1 MPLLSRK
8 YIDSLGTLL
17 LVIFVAVFRQR
28 IFLRDP
34 LGKVERNGVA
44 VDGARLFINFSNDVL
59 VEEPG
64 TERRYLVQGW
74 SEVPGVPQILGC
86 VQGLVCWT
94 DADQAAVFPVD
105 GAGGKRPAVMS
116 AKQVMFVDES
126 GAEVTVKL
134 R

>member
-1 MPLLSRK
+1 MGKILVG
-8 YIDSLGTLL
+8 GTLL
-17 LVIFVAVFRQR
+17 LVIFVGVFRQR

-34 LGKVERNGVA
+34 LGQVERNGVA

-74 SEVPGVPQILGC
+74 SGVPGVPQILGC

-94 DADQAAVFPVD
+94 DADHAAVFPLD
-105 GAGGKRPAVMS
+105 GRGAGARAVMS
-116 AKQVMFVDES
+116 AKEVTFVDET
-126 GAEVTVKL
+126 GARVRVEL

>member
-1 MPLLSRK
+1 MRK
-8 YIDSLGTLL
+8 ILVFAVLL
-17 LVIFVAVFRQR
+17 LIVVVAVFRER

-59 VEEPG
+59 VEESG

-74 SEVPGVPQILGC
+74 SGVPGVPKILGC

-94 DADQAAVFPVD
+94 DADHAAVFPLNGR
-105 GAGGKRPAVMS
+105 GAGARAVMS
-116 AKQVMFVDES
+116 AK
-126 GAEVTVKL
+126 EVTFADENGAAMRVEL

>member
-1 MPLLSRK
+1 MRK
-8 YIDSLGTLL
+8 ILVVGTLL
-17 LVIFVAVFRQR
+17 LVIFVGVFRQR

-44 VDGARLFINFSNDVL
+44 VDGARLFINFTNDVL

-64 TERRYLVQGW
+64 VARRYLVQNW
-74 SEVPGVPQILGC
+74 SGLPGVPQILGC

-94 DADQAAVFPVD
+94 DADHASVFPLD
-105 GAGGKRPAVMS
+105 GRGAGPHAVMS
-116 AKQVMFVDES
+116 AK
-126 GAEVTVKL
+126 EVTFADENGARVRVEL

>member
-1 MPLLSRK
+1 LGKILVG
-8 YIDSLGTLL
+8 GTLL
-17 LVIFVAVFRQR
+17 LVIFVGVFRQR

-34 LGKVERNGVA
+34 LGKMERNGVA

-74 SEVPGVPQILGC
+74 SGVPGVPQILGC

-94 DADQAAVFPVD
+94 DADHAAVFPLD
-105 GAGGKRPAVMS
+105 GRGAGARAVMS
-116 AKQVMFVDES
+116 AKEVAFVDET
-126 GAEVTVKL
+126 GARVRAQL

>member
-1 MPLLSRK
+1 LGKILVG
-8 YIDSLGTLL
+8 GTLL
-17 LVIFVAVFRQR
+17 LVIFVGVFRQR

-34 LGKVERNGVA
+34 LGKMERNGVA

-74 SEVPGVPQILGC
+74 SGLPGVPQILGC
-86 VQGLVCWT
+86 VQGLACWT
-94 DADQAAVFPVD
+94 DADHASVFPLD
-105 GAGGKRPAVMS
+105 GRGSGKRAVMS
-116 AKQVMFVDES
+116 AKEVTFVDES
-126 GAEVTVKL
+126 GADVRVKL

>member
-1 MPLLSRK
+1 LSK
-8 YIDSLGTLL
+8 ILVVGTLL

-94 DADQAAVFPVD
+94 DADHASVFPLD
-105 GAGGKRPAVMS
+105 GRGTGAKAVMS
-116 AKQVMFVDES
+116 AK
-126 GAEVTVKL
+126 EVTFADETGARMHVSL

>member
-1 MPLLSRK
+1 LRK
-8 YIDSLGTLL
+8 ILTFAVLL
-17 LVIFVAVFRQR
+17 LIVVVAVFRQR

-44 VDGARLFINFSNDVL
+44 IDGARLFINFSNDVL

-74 SEVPGVPQILGC
+74 NAVPGVPQVLGC
-86 VQGLVCWT
+86 LQGLVCWT
-94 DADQAAVFPVD
+94 DADHAATFPLD
-105 GAGGKRPAVMS
+105 GRGTGTRATMS
-116 AKQVMFVDES
+116 AKEVRFVDEN
-126 GAEVTVKL
+126 GAAIRVEL

>member
-1 MPLLSRK
+1 LRK
-8 YIDSLGTLL
+8 ILVFGTLL

-34 LGKVERNGVA
+34 LGKVERNGVV
-44 VDGARLFINFSNDVL
+44 VDGARLFINFSNDML

-74 SEVPGVPQILGC
+74 NGVPGVPKQLGC
-86 VQGLVCWT
+86 VRMLVCWT
-94 DADQAAVFPVD
+94 EADQAQVFPLTGREV
-105 GAGGKRPAVMS
+105 GSRAVMS
-116 AKQVMFVDES
+116 AKEVTFVDES
-126 GAEVTVKL
+126 GAAMRVTL

>member
-1 MPLLSRK
+1 VRTILVG
-8 YIDSLGTLL
+8 GTLL

-34 LGKVERNGVA
+34 LGKMERNGVA
-44 VDGARLFINFSNDVL
+44 VDGARLYINFSNDVL

-74 SEVPGVPQILGC
+74 SAMPGVPQILGC
-86 VQGLVCWT
+86 VQGLACWT
-94 DADQAAVFPVD
+94 DADHASVYPLD
-105 GAGGKRPAVMS
+105 GRGAGAKAAMS
-116 AKQVMFVDES
+116 AK
-126 GAEVTVKL
+126 EVTFADETGARIRVQL

>member
-1 MPLLSRK
+1 MGKILVG
-8 YIDSLGTLL
+8 GTLL
-17 LVIFVAVFRQR
+17 LVVFVGVFRQR

-74 SEVPGVPQILGC
+74 SGLPGVPQILGC

-94 DADQAAVFPVD
+94 DADHAAVFPLD
-105 GAGGKRPAVMS
+105 GRGAGARAVMS
-116 AKQVMFVDES
+116 AKEVAFADET
-126 GAEVTVKL
+126 GARVRVQL

>member
-1 MPLLSRK
+1 MRRILVV
-8 YIDSLGTLL
+8 GTLL

-34 LGKVERNGVA
+34 LGKMERNGVA

-59 VEEPG
+59 VEESG

-74 SEVPGVPQILGC
+74 SGVPGVPQILGC

-94 DADQAAVFPVD
+94 DADHAAVFPLNGR
-105 GAGGKRPAVMS
+105 GAGARAVMS
-116 AKQVMFVDES
+116 AK
-126 GAEVTVKL
+126 EVTFADENGAAMRVEL

>member
-1 MPLLSRK
+1 LGKILVG
-8 YIDSLGTLL
+8 GTLL
-17 LVIFVAVFRQR
+17 LVIFVGVFRQR

-34 LGKVERNGVA
+34 LGKMERNGVA

-74 SEVPGVPQILGC
+74 SRLPGVPQILGC
-86 VQGLVCWT
+86 VQGLACWT
-94 DADQAAVFPVD
+94 DADHAAVFPLD
-105 GAGGKRPAVMS
+105 GRGTGKRAVMS
-116 AKQVMFVDES
+116 AKEVTFVDES
-126 GAEVTVKL
+126 GADVRVGL

>member
-1 MPLLSRK
+1 LGKILVG
-8 YIDSLGTLL
+8 GTLL
-17 LVIFVAVFRQR
+17 LVIFVGVFRQR

-34 LGKVERNGVA
+34 LGKMERNGVA

-74 SEVPGVPQILGC
+74 SGVPGVPQIIGC
-86 VQGLVCWT
+86 VQLLVCWT
-94 DADQAAVFPVD
+94 DADHAAVYPLD
-105 GAGGKRPAVMS
+105 GRGAGTRAVMS
-116 AKQVMFVDES
+116 AKEVTFVDETE
-126 GAEVTVKL
+126 ARVRVQL

>member
-1 MPLLSRK
+1 VNRFVVV
-8 YIDSLGTLL
+8 GTLL

-34 LGKVERNGVA
+34 LGKMERNGVS
-44 VDGARLFINFSNDVL
+44 VDGARLYINFSSDVL

-74 SEVPGVPQILGC
+74 SGVPGVPQILGC
-86 VQGLVCWT
+86 VQGLACWT
-94 DADQAAVFPVD
+94 DGDHATVFPLD
-105 GAGGKRPAVMS
+105 GRGAGARAVMS
-116 AKQVMFVDES
+116 AKEVTFVDET
-126 GAEVTVKL
+126 GARIRVQL